1 MGLTDDRYI
10 SLLTD
15 FGFKRIFGTKPNKD
29 LLITHLFEEAEIA
42 RFTKTERR
50 EYEDSVKVYRDLKN
64 SLDTA
69 LEQGMEKGL
78 EQGRAQGLAEG
89 LEKGRAEGQAKE
101 KTDIARKLIGMG
113 MDIAQIASVT
123 GLAEKDIQV
132 LLE

>member
-29 LLITHLFEEAEIA
+29 LLINFLNSLFEEAEIA

-89 LEKGRAEGQAKE
+89 QAKE
-101 KTDIARKLIGMG
+101 RLNIARKMIEMG
-113 MDIAQIASVT
+113 MDAQQIASAT
-123 GLAEKDIQV
+123 GLAEKEIRD
-132 LLE
+132 LMD